1 MNEDIV
7 KKIESLQVPDNQVE
21 EFYEVLSGEVL
32 QQIFEDYADKS
43 TDEELEIMQKRLQES
58 KSTDHL
64 QTILNELAIT
74 VYGDSATDRI
84 SQIYDEKIEETKNQ
98 IEEARNLLLSAQAGD
113 PEAIRV
119 IGEAQQTDEYKQI
132 ISEE

>member
-7 KKIESLQVPDNQVE
+7 KKIKSLQVPDNQVE
-21 EFYEVLSGEVL
+21 DFYEVLSGEVL

-43 TDEELEIMQKRLQES
+43 TDEELEIIQKRLQES

-74 VYGDSATDRI
+74 VYGDSSIDKI
-84 SQIYDEKIEETKNQ
+84 SQIYDEKIEVAKNQ

-113 PEAIRV
+113 PEAQRV
-119 IGEAQQTDEYKQI
+119 ITEAQQTEEYKEI
-132 ISEE
+132 INAD